1 MTGKST
7 QQDAGTALRKT
18 AKKLFAE
25 KAVDIVIGY
34 RNGSLPDTARPFFA
48 RNAEDA
54 DNLVWNR
61 FCSGNLAALLPRLF
75 EKPQK
80 PREGYKPPRVA
91 IVAKGCDARS
101 VAGLVKEKQVAR
113 ENVVIIGMP
122 CEGMLAAPKE
132 GAAAGE
138 LLRACAEC
146 VSPEVIQA
154 DITIEGR
161 SRKGAKPSY
170 SRVKAFEKKSAAERW
185 RIFTEEISRCIRC
198 NACREACPN
207 CYCKVCFVDQRKPAW
222 VSPAA
227 RLSETMVYHIGRM
240 FHQAGRCVECDACV
254 NACPMGIDLRLF
266 TQKLATDAFELFE
279 CIPGVSGDEV
289 PPLQM
294 FKQDDSECFITDPE
308 EQ

>member
-1 MTGKST
+1 MGNST
-7 QQDAGTALRKT
+7 KQNTEAALRKA
-18 AKKLFAE
+18 AKKLFA
-25 KAVDIVIGY
+25 DNTIQIVIGY
-34 RNGSLPDTARPFFA
+34 RNGSLPNTARPFFA
-48 RNAEDA
+48 RTADDAEK
-54 DNLVWNR
+54 LVWNR

-80 PREGYKPPRVA
+80 PPEGYKPPRVA

-113 ENVVIIGMP
+113 ENVIVIGMP
-122 CEGMLAAPKE
+122 CEGMLAAPKGDASAE
-132 GAAAGE
+132 E

-146 VSPEVIQA
+146 VSPQASEA

-161 SRKGAKPSY
+161 SRKVAKPSY
-170 SRVKAFEKKSAAERW
+170 AKVKEFEKKSAVERW
-185 RIFTEEISRCIRC
+185 RVFTEEITRCIRC

-207 CYCKVCFVDQRKPAW
+207 CYCKVCFADQRKPAW

-227 RLSETMVYHIGRM
+227 KLSDTMVYHIGRM

-266 TQKLATDAFELFE
+266 TQKVAADAFELFG
-279 CIPGVSGDEV
+279 CIPGVSGDDV
-289 PPLQM
+289 PPLQT

>member
-1 MTGKST
+1 MTGNST
-7 QQDAGTALRKT
+7 KHSTEAALKKT
-18 AKKLFAE
+18 AAKLFAD
-25 KAVDIVIGY
+25 KAVDVIIGY
-34 RNGSLPDTARPFFA
+34 CNGSLPGIARPFFV
-48 RNAEDA
+48 RNTDEVEK
-54 DNLVWNR
+54 LVWNR

-101 VAGLVKEKQVAR
+101 VAGLVKEKQIAR
-113 ENVVIIGMP
+113 ENLVIIGMP
-122 CEGMLAAPKE
+122 CEGMVAAPKE
-132 GAAAGE
+132 GASAGE
-138 LLRACAEC
+138 LLRACEEC
-146 VSPEVIQA
+146 VSPQAAGA

-170 SRVKAFEKKSAAERW
+170 ARVKEFEKKSAAERW

-207 CYCKVCFVDQRKPAW
+207 CYCKVCFADQRKPAW

-227 RLSETMVYHIGRM
+227 RLSDTMVYHIGRM

-266 TQKLATDAFELFE
+266 TQKLAADAFELFG

-289 PPLQM
+289 PPLQT
-294 FKQDDSECFITDPE
+294 FRQDDTECFITDPE
-308 EQ
+308 EK